1 MDEFVTGIFMKL
13 NVKTRAGAAMAVRRN
28 DLIASGDLWPF
39 IACPQDLSSVTRPVM
54 ISDWGVLV
62 PAIDMRASR
71 LPSQLSPGTPSPEYQ
86 P

>member
-1 MDEFVTGIFMKL
+1 MNACL
-13 NVKTRAGAAMAVRRN
+13 RN

-62 PAIDMRASR
+62 PAIDMRACR
-71 LPSQLSPGTPSPEYQ
+71 PESQLSPNTPSPEYQ

>member
-1 MDEFVTGIFMKL
+1 MAAIAVAGGL
-13 NVKTRAGAAMAVRRN
+13 NTCSRI
-28 DLIASGDLWPF
+28 DLIASRDLWPF

-54 ISDWGVLV
+54 ISDWGLLV
-62 PAIDMRASR
+62 PAIDMRACR